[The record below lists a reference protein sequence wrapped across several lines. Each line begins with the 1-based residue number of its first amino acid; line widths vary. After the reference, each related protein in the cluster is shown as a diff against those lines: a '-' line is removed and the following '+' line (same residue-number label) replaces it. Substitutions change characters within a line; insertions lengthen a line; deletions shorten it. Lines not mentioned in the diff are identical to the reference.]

1 VVLDLASI
9 GMEAEDVKL
18 INHLIRNPEGLIIVA
33 GPTGS
38 GKTTTLYSCLGDIAD
53 GTRKV
58 VTAEDPIEYR
68 LPKINQKQAGPK
80 ASLAELARAFLRAD
94 PDVILIGEIRDE
106 ETAMLAARAAQ
117 TGHLVFTTLHLDQ
130 AINAPNRLHTLGL
143 AYETIG
149 PALLCVI
156 AQRLVR
162 RVCPDCRVK
171 YMPSQELLEM
181 VPGSEKIG
189 EFWRGRGCSRCKE
202 TGYRGRTG
210 LYEVMYCN
218 EEVGALIQAG
228 APRVELRA
236 ALKRRAH
243 RSLRQDALRKLSRGI
258 TTLEEIYRV
267 VPKRVL
273 DDN

>member
-1 VVLDLASI
+1 
-9 GMEAEDVKL
+9 
-18 INHLIRNPEGLIIVA
+18 
-33 GPTGS
+33 
-38 GKTTTLYSCLGDIAD
+38 
-53 GTRKV
+53 
-58 VTAEDPIEYR
+58 
-68 LPKINQKQAGPK
+68 
-80 ASLAELARAFLRAD
+80 
-94 PDVILIGEIRDE
+94 
-106 ETAMLAARAAQ
+106 
-117 TGHLVFTTLHLDQ
+117 
-130 AINAPNRLHTLGL
+130 
-143 AYETIG
+143 
-149 PALLCVI
+149 
-156 AQRLVR
+156 
-162 RVCPDCRVK
+162 
-171 YMPSQELLEM
+171 M

-243 RSLRQDALRKLSRGI
+243 RSLRQDALRKLSRGT